1 MMIEIK
7 NIYEEAWNGRLTI
20 YKQDKNPV
28 AYVSSDMI
36 ALVKA
41 IDGKIDDRSREL
53 QNITLTRIVVN
64 AGSAAF
70 NLYTKMTPAEIM
82 SLMK

>member
-1 MMIEIK
+1 MMVEVK
-7 NIYEEAWNGRLTI
+7 DIYEEAWNGSFTI
-20 YKQDKNPV
+20 YKQDKNPT
-28 AYVSSDMI
+28 AYVNSDMI

-41 IDGKIDDRSREL
+41 IDGKIDDHKEL

-82 SLMK
+82 SLMAK